1 MKTSQWRDA
10 GRRLEIAGVPVVLF
24 SLYAAWFQW
33 PETTTF
39 YIVTGIIIFFRILS
53 FFGFTI
59 TILWQRLLRL
69 LRGLRLTGRPWWY
82 RKFFE

>member
-1 MKTSQWRDA
+1 MKMSQWRDA

-39 YIVTGIIIFFRILS
+39 YIVTSIILFFRILS